1 MLNQQMHKCCEL
13 FQSVHSCMLIT
24 FSILQTNAN
33 YVFAT
38 ADSFEQVYD
47 AVSEVGA
54 QHTGT
59 CGRDLVKIYA
69 ANI

>member
-1 MLNQQMHKCCEL
+1 
-13 FQSVHSCMLIT
+13 MLIT